1 MTPVAP
7 TTICLDARTVGPHFP
22 GIGRYTINLAR
33 ALPPLLGEHERLL
46 LLRDP
51 IAESVEDWTA
61 GDPERRSVVDVSVS
75 PFALRQQW
83 VIPQRLRALGAG
95 LYHSPYYLM
104 PARPGVP
111 SVVTIHDL
119 IPLRH
124 PHLFTPLQR
133 GLFTVSVRLA
143 VRAARVVIA
152 VSAATA
158 RDLEQRLRVSP
169 QRIAVIAEAADPI
182 FRPQPADAVN
192 ALRARLALPERYAL
206 YVGSNKPHKN
216 LQRLVEVWA
225 RLRSYGVPLVI
236 AGAWDARYPEA
247 KRRAAALGLGDAVRF
262 IGPVDEANLAALYSG
277 AMLFV
282 FPSLDEGFGLPVIE
296 AMACGVPVACSDASS
311 LSELADQAAL
321 TFAAD
326 DSDAMADALDAL
338 LRDPDRRVEMRRRG
352 LARAAQYS
360 WRSTA
365 AATLEVYRR
374 ALTGPNASR

>member
-1 MTPVAP
+1 MTPVTP
-7 TTICLDARTVGPHFP
+7 TTICLDARTVRPHFP

-33 ALPPLLGEHERLL
+33 ALPPLLGDHERLL

-51 IAESVEDWTA
+51 IAGSAEDWTA
-61 GDPERRSVVDVSVS
+61 GDPDRRTVVDVPVS
-75 PFALRQQW
+75 PFGLRQQW
-83 VIPQRLRALGAG
+83 VIPQRLRALGAA

-104 PARPGVP
+104 PARPRVP

-119 IPLRH
+119 IPLRY

-133 GLFTVSVRLA
+133 GLFAVNVRLA

-182 FRPQPADAVN
+182 FRPQPADAVT
-192 ALRARLALPERYAL
+192 ALRACLQLPESYAL

-216 LQRLVEVWA
+216 LPRLVEVWA

-247 KRRAAALGLGDAVRF
+247 KRRASALGLGDAVRF
-262 IGPVDEANLAALYSG
+262 IGAVAATDLAVLYSG
-277 AMLFV
+277 ARLFV
-282 FPSLDEGFGLPVIE
+282 FPSLDEGFGLPVVE
-296 AMACGVPVACSDASS
+296 AMACGVPVACSNASS
-311 LSELADQAAL
+311 LAELVDEAAL

-326 DSDAMADALDAL
+326 DSDAMASALDAL
-338 LRDPDRRVEMRRRG
+338 LRDPDLRVEMGRRG
-352 LARAAQYS
+352 VARAAQYS

-365 AATLEVYRR
+365 AATLDVYRR
-374 ALTGPNASR
+374 ALAGSSASR